1 MNTRLFD
8 LNIEEILDNW
18 EIHHA
23 IREIIANA
31 LDEQILSKSQEISIF
46 KDQGENW
53 HIRDY
58 GRGIEIS
65 HFTLNEN
72 MEKTEC
78 ELGIIGKFGVGLKD
92 ALATFNRHKIGV
104 IIRSKFGEF
113 RLREAKKHGFELITT
128 LHIEYNDNP
137 IRMVGTDVELIGVTD
152 QDISLARSLFL
163 KFSDET
169 IIESTEYGQIIHR
182 KQDGARVYIRGVLA
196 TEEPNFL
203 FTYNITSLTDAM
215 KKKLNRERLNVGRS
229 TYTDRVKAILKK
241 AESEFVRGQLADQV
255 ERRSLGDQCDEMQW
269 LDIAQIA
276 FNYLHERQRVAYIT
290 EKEIQFKPDIIGN
303 MRNDGYTPVVVSETQ
318 KEKLDNQ
325 IQSGGPQVKT
335 VETYVKEFNQSFQYR
350 FIEPGDLHPDEKA
363 IFDMTPRIL
372 ELVIPPWKQKPII
385 RISETMRINLDNTN
399 GVWDPSQGCIIILR
413 RQLTDLATYAGTL
426 LHETAHA
433 IYGNSDATI
442 RFEQDLTRYLGLTG
456 KTAVTK

>member
-23 IREIIANA
+23 IREILANA
-31 LDEQILSKSQEISIF
+31 IDEQILSQTQDITIF
-46 KDQGENW
+46 KDQNHNW

-58 GRGIEIS
+58 GRGIKIS
-65 HFTLNEN
+65 HFTQNEN
-72 MEKTEC
+72 LEKTESN
-78 ELGIIGKFGVGLKD
+78 LGIIGKFGVGLKD

-104 IIRSKFGEF
+104 IIRSKFGEY
-113 RLREAKKHGFELITT
+113 RLREAKKHGFDSITT
-128 LHIEYNDNP
+128 LHIEYNDTP
-137 IRMVGTDVELIGVTD
+137 QRIVGTDVELIGVTD

-163 KFSDET
+163 KFSDES
-169 IIESTEYGQIIHR
+169 IIESTEFGQIIRR

-196 TEEPNFL
+196 SEESNFL
-203 FTYNITSLTDAM
+203 FTYNITSLTETM

-229 TYTDRVKAILKK
+229 TYTDRVKTILKK
-241 AESEFVRGQLADQV
+241 AESKIVHDQLADQV
-255 ERRSLGDQCDEMQW
+255 ERRSFGNQCDEMQW

-276 FNYLHERQRVAYIT
+276 FNYLHERQKVAYIT

-303 MRNDGYTPVVVSETQ
+303 MRNDGYTPVVVSEIQ

-350 FIEPGDLHPDEKA
+350 FIKPGDLRPDEKA
-363 IFDMTPRIL
+363 VFDMTPRIL
-372 ELVIPPWKQKPII
+372 ELVIQPSKQKPII

-433 IYGNSDATI
+433 IDGNSDATI

-456 KTAVTK
+456 KAAIIR

>member
-18 EIHHA
+18 ETHHA

-46 KDQGENW
+46 KDQSENW

-72 MEKTEC
+72 LEKTEC

-169 IIESTEYGQIIHR
+169 TIESTEYGQIIHR

-241 AESEFVRGQLADQV
+241 AESEYVRGQLADQV
-255 ERRSLGDQCDEMQW
+255 ERRSFGDQCDEMQW

-276 FNYLHERQRVAYIT
+276 FNYLHERQKVAYIT
-290 EKEIQFKPDIIGN
+290 ETEIQFKPDIIGN

-350 FIEPGDLHPDEKA
+350 FIEPSDLRPDEKA
-363 IFDMTPRIL
+363 LFDMTPRIL
-372 ELVIPPWKQKPII
+372 ELVIPPSKQKPII
-385 RISETMRINLDNTN
+385 RISETMRIKLDNTN

-433 IYGNSDATI
+433 IDGNPDATI

-456 KTAVTK
+456 KAAVTK

>member
-31 LDEQILSKSQEISIF
+31 LDEQILSKSQEINIF
-46 KDQGENW
+46 KDQGKNW

-113 RLREAKKHGFELITT
+113 RLREAKKHGFDSITT
-128 LHIEYNDNP
+128 LHIEYKDNP
-137 IRMVGTDVELIGVTD
+137 ISMVGTDVELIGVTD

-163 KFSDET
+163 KFSNET

-182 KQDGARVYIRGVLA
+182 KQDCARVYIQGVLA

-229 TYTDRVKAILKK
+229 TYTERVKTILKK

-255 ERRSLGDQCDEMQW
+255 ERRSFGDQCDEMQW

-276 FNYLHERQRVAYIT
+276 FNYLHERQKVAYIT
-290 EKEIQFKPDIIGN
+290 EKEIQFKPDIVGN

-350 FIEPGDLHPDEKA
+350 FIEPGDLRPNEKA
-363 IFDMTPRIL
+363 VFDMTPRIL
-372 ELVIPPWKQKPII
+372 ELVIPPSKQKPII

-426 LHETAHA
+426 LHEAAHA
-433 IYGNSDATI
+433 IDGNSDATI
-442 RFEQDLTRYLGLTG
+442 SFEQDLTRYLGLTG
-456 KTAVTK
+456 KAAVTR

>member
-46 KDQGENW
+46 KDQDKNW

-72 MEKTEC
+72 MEKAKC

-113 RLREAKKHGFELITT
+113 RLREAKKHGFDLITT

-137 IRMVGTDVELIGVTD
+137 ISMVGTDVELVGVTD

-169 IIESTEYGQIIHR
+169 IIESTEYGQIVHR
-182 KQDGARVYIRGVLA
+182 KQDSARVYIRGVLA
-196 TEEPNFL
+196 AEEPNFL

-215 KKKLNRERLNVGRS
+215 KKKLNRERLNVGRL

-241 AESEFVRGQLADQV
+241 ANSEFVRGQLADQV
-255 ERRSLGDQCDEMQW
+255 ERRSSGDQCDEMQW
-269 LDIAQIA
+269 LDIAQVA
-276 FNYLHERQRVAYIT
+276 FNYLHERQKVAYIT

-318 KEKLDNQ
+318 KEKLVNQ

-335 VETYVKEFNQSFQYR
+335 TETYVKEFNQSFQYR
-350 FIEPGDLHPDEKA
+350 FVELGNLHPNERA
-363 IFDMTPRIL
+363 IFDLTQRIL
-372 ELVIPPWKQKPII
+372 ELVIPPGKQKPIV

-433 IYGNSDATI
+433 IEGNSDATLG
-442 RFEQDLTRYLGLTG
+442 FEQDLTRYLGLTV
-456 KTAVTK
+456 KVAVTR